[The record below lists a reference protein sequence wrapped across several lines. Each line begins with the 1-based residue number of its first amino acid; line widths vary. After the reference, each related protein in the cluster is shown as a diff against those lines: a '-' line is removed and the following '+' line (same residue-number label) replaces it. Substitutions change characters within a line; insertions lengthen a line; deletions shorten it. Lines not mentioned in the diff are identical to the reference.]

1 MNDQIKLPPEKTG
14 SMQSGGKVKAIV
26 PQNIEEAFRMADAI
40 FMSGMY
46 PESYAADSERR
57 SGRQM
62 QGGPD
67 RVATTSR
74 IMVGIQKAM
83 EVGLPP
89 ISGLS
94 AIYIVNN
101 RPTIYGDGIPALL
114 YSSGKVTKFKE
125 WSEGEW
131 GKDDY
136 VCKCLIQRND
146 MDDPIERQFSWADAK
161 KAGLTGKTGPW
172 TTHPKRQLQM
182 RARGFAARDGAADI
196 LNGLGIYEEVIDIPE
211 KSREVDTSSLDDNT
225 TTPSPETIPPVSA
238 NPSTPQLPKPDNSN
252 LMQDLQFDEPEPV
265 PVTATEVI
273 AAQEKQQATFDK
285 INDGISDIVNE
296 GVQNM
301 ASVCIDQ
308 IKKGSIFR
316 TNDAFGIPVCQTCN
330 GKQAVNYTQENPE
343 TGEVDEGIQP
353 CPDCNKPTT
362 NR

>member
-1 MNDQIKLPPEKTG
+1 MNDPINMPQKTG
-14 SMQSGGKVKAIV
+14 QMQSGGKVRAIV

-40 FMSGMY
+40 FLSGMY
-46 PESYAADSERR
+46 PESYAADAERKT
-57 SGRQM
+57 GRQM
-62 QGGPD
+62 GVID
-67 RVATTSR
+67 RQATTSR

-94 AIYIVNN
+94 SIYIVNN
-101 RPTIYGDGIPALL
+101 RPTIFGDGIPALL
-114 YSSGKVTKFKE
+114 YSSGKVTRFKE

-146 MDDPIERQFSWADAK
+146 IEDPIEREFSWADAK
-161 KAGLTGKTGPW
+161 KAGLIGKSGPW

-211 KSREVDTSSLDDNT
+211 KAVAVDTSSLDD
-225 TTPSPETIPPVSA
+225 TPT
-238 NPSTPQLPKPDNSN
+238 TPQLPAPDSSN
-252 LMQDLQFDEPEPV
+252 LIHNLEFEEPIPV
-265 PVTATEVI
+265 V
-273 AAQEKQQATFDK
+273 QE
-285 INDGISDIVNE
+285 NE
-296 GVQNM
+296 
-301 ASVCIDQ
+301 S
-308 IKKGSIFR
+308 
-316 TNDAFGIPVCQTCN
+316 FGNTVCQTCN
-330 GKQAVNYTQENPE
+330 GKQAINYTQENPE
-343 TGEVDEGIQP
+343 TGEVEEGIQP

>member
-40 FMSGMY
+40 FMSGMF

-57 SGRQM
+57 TGRQM
-62 QGGPD
+62 LGGPD

-146 MDDPIERQFSWADAK
+146 MEDPIEREFSWADAK

-196 LNGLGIYEEVIDIPE
+196 LNGLGIYEEVMDIPE
-211 KSREVDTSSLDDNT
+211 KSVAVDISSLDDSPT
-225 TTPSPETIPPVSA
+225 TGTDQPA
-238 NPSTPQLPKPDNSN
+238 LPKPDNSN

-265 PVTATEVI
+265 VAENAPTKE
-273 AAQEKQQATFDK
+273 
-285 INDGISDIVNE
+285 
-296 GVQNM
+296 
-301 ASVCIDQ
+301 
-308 IKKGSIFR
+308 SIFR

-343 TGEVDEGIQP
+343 TGEVEEGIQP